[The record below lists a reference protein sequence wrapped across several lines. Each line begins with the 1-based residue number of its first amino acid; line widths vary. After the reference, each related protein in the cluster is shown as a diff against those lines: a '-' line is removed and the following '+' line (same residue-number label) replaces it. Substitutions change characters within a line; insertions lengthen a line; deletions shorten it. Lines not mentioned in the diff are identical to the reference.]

1 MEENKI
7 IIYKMLIYDKANS
20 DNHAGSF
27 VSGRLWK

>member
-1 MEENKI
+1 MEENK
-7 IIYKMLIYDKANS
+7 KMLIYDKANS